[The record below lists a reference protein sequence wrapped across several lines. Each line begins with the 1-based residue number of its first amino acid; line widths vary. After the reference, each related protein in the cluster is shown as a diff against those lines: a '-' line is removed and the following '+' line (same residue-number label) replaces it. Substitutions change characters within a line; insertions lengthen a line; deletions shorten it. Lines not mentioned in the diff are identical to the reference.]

1 MKKKEKQMQTKEIKN
16 FKMNNEV
23 YSLRRKVINMIYE
36 VKNHIEDLP
45 RVEVRIGEA
54 RCENVLGLAMRGK
67 CQLWITK
74 KAIDMSEDA
83 LRNIVYHELVHAI
96 FGFRHDDK
104 CPLMQ
109 PTLKTILNKEDC
121 LKNLLKY
128 KNYNGG
134 KK

>member
-1 MKKKEKQMQTKEIKN
+1 MKKKEIKMQTKEIRN
-16 FKMNNEV
+16 FKMNDEV

-36 VKNHIEDLP
+36 VKNHMRDFP

-54 RCENVLGLAMRGK
+54 RCENVLGLASRGRR
-67 CQLWITK
+67 QLWITK
-74 KAIDMSEDA
+74 EAIDMSEDA
-83 LRNIVYHELVHAI
+83 LRNIVYHELVHAV

-121 LKNLLKY
+121 LKHLLKY
-128 KNYNGG
+128 KNYKGE
-134 KK
+134 

>member
-1 MKKKEKQMQTKEIKN
+1 MKKKKIKMQTKEIRN
-16 FKMNNEV
+16 FKMNDEV
-23 YSLRRKVINMIYE
+23 YSLRRKVIDMIYE
-36 VKNHIEDLP
+36 VKNHMRDLP

-54 RCENVLGLAMRGK
+54 RCENVLGLASRGRR
-67 CQLWITK
+67 QLWITK
-74 KAIDMSEDA
+74 EAIDMSEDA

-121 LKNLLKY
+121 LKHLLKY
-128 KNYNGG
+128 KNYKG
-134 KK
+134 